1 MISKILRN
9 KLQCFGNWTT
19 ICDIL
24 VLVFDS
30 GVRLLSMCLWGLVTI
45 YYFPNSGA
53 GVWLSFLCLSD
64 ISDRRTLEICLIHF
78 FFWLLLLELIWHGI
92 LYFCYFYMLMD
103 EMILVFRLNI
113 LSLG

>member
-24 VLVFDS
+24 VLMFDS
-30 GVRLLSMCLWGLVTI
+30 CVRLLSMCLWGLVAI

-53 GVWLSFLCLSD
+53 GVWSSFLCLSD

-78 FFWLLLLELIWHGI
+78 FVVVGVNMAWDIVLLLI
-92 LYFCYFYMLMD
+92 LH
-103 EMILVFRLNI
+103 VN
-113 LSLG
+113 G

>member
-9 KLQCFGNWTT
+9 RLQCFGNWTT

-30 GVRLLSMCLWGLVTI
+30 GVRLLSVCLWGLVAV

-78 FFWLLLLELIWHGI
+78 FLVVVVGVNMAWDIVLLLFLHVNG
-92 LYFCYFYMLMD
+92 
-103 EMILVFRLNI
+103 
-113 LSLG
+113 